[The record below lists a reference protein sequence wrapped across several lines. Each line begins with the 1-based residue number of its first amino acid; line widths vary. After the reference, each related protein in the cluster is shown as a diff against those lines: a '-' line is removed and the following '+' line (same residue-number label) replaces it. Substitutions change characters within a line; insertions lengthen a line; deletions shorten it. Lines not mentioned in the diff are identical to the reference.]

1 MTNDLFFYR
10 PSFTD
15 EMLGMPFW

>member
-15 EMLGMPFW
+15 EMLGMPLW